1 MHIGVLCDSY
11 LLCAMFCVTST
22 FMLSVKRFVIPQNKK
37 GKCESR
43 FIFVLFLCIFNFDFD
58 EVKKN
63 RAHEFHW
70 NSDVGKK
77 AYGVRFVFIQVVNR
91 INCHR
96 KDIEILIHNLWSLNS
111 IAIKLNSMTKFGFVF
126 DVLHWEALQTTW

>member
-58 EVKKN
+58 EVKKTE
-63 RAHEFHW
+63 RT
-70 NSDVGKK
+70 
-77 AYGVRFVFIQVVNR
+77 
-91 INCHR
+91 
-96 KDIEILIHNLWSLNS
+96 NS
-111 IAIKLNSMTKFGFVF
+111 IETAMLAKKHTAFVLYLFKL
-126 DVLHWEALQTTW
+126 LIE